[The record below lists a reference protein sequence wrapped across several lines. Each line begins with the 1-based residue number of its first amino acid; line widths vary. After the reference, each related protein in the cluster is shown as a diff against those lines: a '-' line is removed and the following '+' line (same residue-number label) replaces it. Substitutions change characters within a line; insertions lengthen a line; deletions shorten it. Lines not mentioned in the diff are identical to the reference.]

1 MLKNR
6 RIWIIVAAVILVPI
20 AGVAWWLGSPLL
32 FDDVVDEEFPMSSSA
47 TVPEDTTRE
56 EVEKVMEVIAR
67 VEDETDEPMPK
78 DMEDTGALK
87 TGSFRDA
94 DRFHKGEG
102 QATIHV
108 LQDGARV
115 LRLADFR
122 VTNGPS
128 LRVIL
133 ATTADP
139 SSSAEVLQGAY
150 VDLGTLK
157 GNVGNQNYPIPD
169 DADLAAINS
178 IVIYC
183 KPFKVVFSVATLQ

>member
-1 MLKNR
+1 MLSNKR
-6 RIWIIVAAVILVPI
+6 LLILVAAVIIIPI

-32 FDDVVDEEFPMSSSA
+32 FDDVVNEEFPLSSSA
-47 TVPEDTTRE
+47 TIPEDTTQE

-78 DMEDTGALK
+78 DMDETGELK

-108 LQDGARV
+108 LEDGSRV
-115 LRLADFR
+115 LRLEEFR

-128 LRVIL
+128 LQVIL

-139 SSSAEVLQGAY
+139 SSSDEVLQGTY

-157 GNVGNQNYPIPD
+157 GNVGSQNYPIPD
-169 DADLAAINS
+169 DADLSAINS

>member
-1 MLKNR
+1 MLKDR
-6 RIWIIVAAVILVPI
+6 RLLIIVAAVILVPV

-32 FDDVVDEEFPMSSSA
+32 FDEVVNEEFPLSSSA
-47 TVPEDTTRE
+47 TVPEDTTQE
-56 EVEKVMEVIAR
+56 EVEKVMEVLAR
-67 VEDETDEPMPK
+67 VDDKTDEPMPK
-78 DMEDTGALK
+78 DMEETGVLK
-87 TGSFRDA
+87 TGNFRDA

-102 QATIHV
+102 QATLYV
-108 LQDGARV
+108 LEDGSRV
-115 LRLADFR
+115 LRLEEFR

-157 GNVGNQNYPIPD
+157 GNVGNQNYPIPED
-169 DADLAAINS
+169 TDLTAINS

>member
-1 MLKNR
+1 MN
-6 RIWIIVAAVILVPI
+6 
-20 AGVAWWLGSPLL
+20 
-32 FDDVVDEEFPMSSSA
+32 EEFPLSSSA
-47 TVPEDTTRE
+47 TIPEDTTQE

-78 DMEDTGALK
+78 DMEETTLK

-102 QATIHV
+102 QATVHV

-115 LRLADFR
+115 LRLEDFR

-128 LRVIL
+128 LQVIL

-139 SSSAEVLQGAY
+139 SSSSEVLQGTY

-169 DADLAAINS
+169 DANLDAINS

-183 KPFKVVFSVATLQ
+183 KPFKVIFSVATLQ